1 MKTAFIFS
9 GQGAQYAGMGKD
21 LYENFECVKEIF
33 DKADSV
39 LDFKV
44 SEMCFGED
52 ERLNETEFTQPAL
65 LTMSYA
71 VYKLMSEKGLK
82 ADYVAGL
89 SLGEYSAHTASGTMN
104 FEDSVVLVRKR
115 GKFMTEAVEKGKGAM
130 CAVLNLDADKIQEAC
145 DEVSEIGRC
154 MIANYNAPGQI
165 VIAGDK
171 EAVEKASEI
180 VIEKGAKRAVMLNVS
195 GPFHTSLLESAAE
208 KLSVE
213 LEKISLGE
221 MKTPVVTNLTAEVVE
236 KVEDVKEILTKQVMS
251 PVKWE
256 QSVKKMLEMG
266 VDTFVE
272 MGPGKTLSSFVKK
285 IAKDAGKDVSIYNVE
300 DMKSLEKTLGGL
312 GLNEK

>member
-9 GQGAQYAGMGKD
+9 GQGAQYAGMGKE
-21 LYENFECVKEIF
+21 LYDNFQCVKEVF

-44 SEMCFGED
+44 TDMCFGED
-52 ERLNETEFTQPAL
+52 DRLNDTEYTQPAL

-71 VYKLMSEKGLK
+71 IYKLMSEKGLK

-89 SLGEYSAHTASGTMN
+89 SLGEYSAHAVSGTMS
-104 FEDSVVLVRKR
+104 FEEAVKLVRKR
-115 GKFMTEAVEKGKGAM
+115 GKFMTEAVPKGEGAM
-130 CAVLNLDADKIQEAC
+130 CAVLSLEAEKIQEAC
-145 DEVSEIGRC
+145 DEVKETGRC

-171 EAVEKASEI
+171 EAVEKAAEI
-180 VIEKGAKRAVMLNVS
+180 VKEKGAKRAVMLNVS
-195 GPFHTSLLESAAE
+195 GPFHTSLLKPAAD
-208 KLSVE
+208 KLNEE
-213 LEKISLGE
+213 LNKIKLND
-221 MKTPVVTNLTAEVVE
+221 MDIPVITNLTAEIVESKEQVV
-236 KVEDVKEILTKQVMS
+236 DILTKQVMN

-256 QSVKKMLEMG
+256 QSVKKMIELG

-285 IAKDAGKDVSIYNVE
+285 AAKEVGAEVAIYNVE
-300 DMKSLEKTLGGL
+300 DLKTLEKAMGGL
-312 GLNEK
+312 GL

>member
-9 GQGAQYAGMGKD
+9 GQGSQYAGMGKE
-21 LYENFECVKEIF
+21 LYDNFQCVKEVF
-33 DKADSV
+33 DKADEV

-44 SEMCFGED
+44 TDMCFGED
-52 ERLNETEFTQPAL
+52 ERLNETEYTQPAL

-89 SLGEYSAHTASGTMN
+89 SLGEYSAHAVSGTMS
-104 FEDSVVLVRKR
+104 FEEAVKLVRKR
-115 GKFMTEAVEKGKGAM
+115 GKFMTEAVPKGEGAM
-130 CAVLNLDADKIQEAC
+130 CAVLSLEAEKIQEAC
-145 DEVSEIGRC
+145 DEVAEIGRC

-171 EAVEKASEI
+171 AAVEKAAEI
-180 VIEKGAKRAVMLNVS
+180 VKEKGAKRAVMLNVS
-195 GPFHTSLLESAAE
+195 GPFHTSLLKPAAD
-208 KLSVE
+208 KLNEE
-213 LEKISLGE
+213 LNKIELSD
-221 MKTPVVTNLTAEVVE
+221 MTIPVITNLTAEI
-236 KVEDVKEILTKQVMS
+236 VEDKSQVVDILTKQVMN

-256 QSVKKMLEMG
+256 QSVKKMIELG

-285 IAKDAGKDVSIYNVE
+285 AAKEVGADVAIYNVE
-300 DMKSLEKTLGGL
+300 DLKTLEKAIGGL
-312 GLNEK
+312 GL

>member
-9 GQGAQYAGMGKD
+9 GQGSQYAGMGKE
-21 LYENFECVKEIF
+21 LYDNFECVKAVF

-44 SEMCFGED
+44 TDMCFGED
-52 ERLNETEFTQPAL
+52 ERLNETEYTQPAL

-89 SLGEYSAHTASGTMN
+89 SLGEYSAHAVSGTMS
-104 FEDSVVLVRKR
+104 FEEAVKLVRKR
-115 GKFMTEAVEKGKGAM
+115 GKFMTEAVPKGEGAM
-130 CAVLNLDADKIQEAC
+130 CAVLSLEAEKIQEAC
-145 DEVSEIGRC
+145 DEVSGIGRC

-171 EAVEKASEI
+171 EAVEKAAEL
-180 VIEKGAKRAVMLNVS
+180 VKEKGAKRAVMLNVS
-195 GPFHTSLLESAAE
+195 GPFHTSLLKPAAD
-208 KLSVE
+208 KLNEE
-213 LEKISLGE
+213 LNNIELSNMTI
-221 MKTPVVTNLTAEVVE
+221 PVITNLTAEI
-236 KVEDVKEILTKQVMS
+236 VEDKSQVVDILTKQVMN

-256 QSVKKMLEMG
+256 QSVKKMIELG

-285 IAKDAGKDVSIYNVE
+285 AAKEVGADVAIYNVE
-300 DMKSLEKTLGGL
+300 DLKTLEKAIGGL
-312 GLNEK
+312 GL